1 LFLLKLPET
10 IKVHPVFYT
19 EKLQKDPRNPLLGQ
33 ANLEPPLVLLEDRGQ
48 EYDIERILAVKL
60 VRKKL
65 KYKV

>member
-1 LFLLKLPET
+1 LFLLKLLET
-10 IKVHPVFYT
+10 IKVYLVFYA
-19 EKLQKDPRNPLLGQ
+19 EKLWKDPKDPLLSQ
-33 ANLEPPLVLLEDRGQ
+33 ANLEPPLVVLEDREQ

>member
-10 IKVHPVFYT
+10 IKVHLVFYI
-19 EKLQKDPRNPLLGQ
+19 EKLRKDPRNPLLGQ
-33 ANLEPPLVLLEDRGQ
+33 ANLELLLVLLEDRGQ